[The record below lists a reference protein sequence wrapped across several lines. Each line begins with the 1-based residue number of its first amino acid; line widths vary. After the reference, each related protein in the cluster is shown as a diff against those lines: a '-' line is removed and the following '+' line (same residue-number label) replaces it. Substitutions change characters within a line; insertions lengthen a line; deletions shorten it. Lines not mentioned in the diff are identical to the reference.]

1 MNESPFNPQ
10 LRIPSENGYITA
22 KDFFRN
28 IFPPFMLKF
37 LSENSYLKD
46 KYEILDK
53 ITRTTQ
59 KDLTGKEHLFLKIDY
74 RSYKDEKYSTSGITE
89 SWAAMLKDRD
99 PRVREI
105 ARFLF
110 YYSFHINGTDM
121 HIYSFMNLAP
131 NILKLKVPV
140 NNNETYASF
149 FRNLRDGQ
157 SIDIVKNQYDFLK
170 EYMINDINNP
180 LFTKII
186 YDKDTKK
193 ELLDLCIVNGYY
205 KKTFTVDTPDLLSKL
220 IKKNDDTITCS
231 PIINVGNNYYMS
243 VDYNGN
249 PKYLLGSENEPI
261 VYEHIIPSNL
271 ANVLLELDG
280 KESAYSYHFDEN
292 FGTYLE
298 EDFAYSEEDI
308 INAIY
313 YLIDTYNRNSN
324 GPVKEAEVVVSNS
337 KKSGELYK
345 TFLSLVGDVYKMSQS
360 TAPILEAYSIL
371 NRNNS
376 SINAFNKDNF
386 LKQLDIFGGEMNIES
401 DYLRKATSEFKENVN
416 NGDVSNI
423 IDTFNGLYNFYK
435 KNNNSFVVDID
446 GELVKLC

>member
-1 MNESPFNPQ
+1 M
-10 LRIPSENGYITA
+10 
-22 KDFFRN
+22 
-28 IFPPFMLKF
+28 
-37 LSENSYLKD
+37 
-46 KYEILDK
+46 
-53 ITRTTQ
+53 
-59 KDLTGKEHLFLKIDY
+59 
-74 RSYKDEKYSTSGITE
+74 
-89 SWAAMLKDRD
+89 
-99 PRVREI
+99 
-105 ARFLF
+105 
-110 YYSFHINGTDM
+110 
-121 HIYSFMNLAP
+121 
-131 NILKLKVPV
+131 
-140 NNNETYASF
+140 
-149 FRNLRDGQ
+149 
-157 SIDIVKNQYDFLK
+157 
-170 EYMINDINNP
+170 
-180 LFTKII
+180 
-186 YDKDTKK
+186 
-193 ELLDLCIVNGYY
+193 
-205 KKTFTVDTPDLLSKL
+205 
-220 IKKNDDTITCS
+220 
-231 PIINVGNNYYMS
+231 
-243 VDYNGN
+243 
-249 PKYLLGSENEPI
+249 
-261 VYEHIIPSNL
+261 PSNL

-308 INAIY
+308 IDAIY